1 METGDDSDDG
11 LLALVT
17 ALATGRRVDVDAFDR
32 LLPPDTMAR
41 TAMRV
46 ERIRALLAER
56 ETTEVV
62 FDTQVDA
69 LDGDDDG
76 LLAAEA
82 GEIGL
87 DPQRDRGPRYTLDG
101 LLGQGGAAEVF
112 RARDRRLGRAVALK
126 ALRPEIGATRRG
138 RLRFVGESHTTARL
152 AHPGIIPV
160 HDAGRLPDGRL
171 FFTMQ
176 QVEGRTLRS
185 VIDGLRADDADD
197 LAQFNLPRLLAAFQR
212 VCLTIDY
219 AHDQGV
225 IHRDLK
231 PENVLIGAYGEVYV
245 ADWGL
250 SRPLDD
256 DGDRLT
262 REGETLGTLYYMA
275 PEQACGE
282 LEDQGPAIDVWAL
295 GVILYELLT
304 LDRPFVG
311 KSVINLVYV
320 IATEPPRPPQPWRDR
335 PLPAPLLALVD
346 DALHK
351 EVEDRTLTPRQ
362 MADRIG
368 AWLEGDG
375 AADALGAGGP
385 LDPTEQTI
393 DLADTAEDGVEA
405 SAEPGAGRLD
415 PDATLPDVL
424 DRRRLPAAATR
435 RQTVAGPPM
444 PARPSTSPPKFDPP
458 ST

>member
-1 METGDDSDDG
+1 MNHGDDSDDG
-11 LLALVT
+11 LVALVK
-17 ALATGRRVDVDAFDR
+17 ALADGQRVDVDLFDR

-46 ERIRALLAER
+46 ERVRALLAER
-56 ETTEVV
+56 QAARAG
-62 FDTQVDA
+62 FDTQLDS

-76 LLAAEA
+76 SLELAAGER
-82 GEIGL
+82 EIGL
-87 DPQRDRGPRYTLDG
+87 DAPPDRAPRYELDG

-126 ALRPEIGATRRG
+126 ALRPEIGVTRRG

-185 VIDGLRADDADD
+185 VLDGLRADDPDD

-219 AHDQGV
+219 AHDRGV

-231 PENVLIGAYGEVYV
+231 PENVLLGAYGEVYV

-282 LEDQGPAIDVWAL
+282 LDDQGPPIDVWAL
-295 GVILYELLT
+295 GVMLYELLT
-304 LDRPFVG
+304 LERPFVG

-320 IATEPPRPPQPWRDR
+320 IATEPPRPPVPWRDR
-335 PLPAPLLALVD
+335 PLPGPLLALID
-346 DALHK
+346 DALCK
-351 EVEDRTLTPRQ
+351 EVEDRTLTPRR

-375 AADALGAGGP
+375 AGAPLAGGAA
-385 LDPTEQTI
+385 LDPGALTTDPDQTL
-393 DLADTAEDGVEA
+393 DTSEDTGPRSLAARA
-405 SAEPGAGRLD
+405 AGLD
-415 PDATLPDVL
+415 PDATSPDVL
-424 DRRRLPAAATR
+424 DRHLARALAAAS
-435 RQTVAGPPM
+435 
-444 PARPSTSPPKFDPP
+444 PARPSTPPSDSDPP
-458 ST
+458 SV